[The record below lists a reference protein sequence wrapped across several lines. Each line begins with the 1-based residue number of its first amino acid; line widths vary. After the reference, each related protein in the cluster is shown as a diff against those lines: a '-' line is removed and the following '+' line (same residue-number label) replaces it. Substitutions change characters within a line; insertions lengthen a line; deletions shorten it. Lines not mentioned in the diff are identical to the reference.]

1 MKIGEAAKASGLS
14 VRTLRFYEDEGLCVP
29 PRAHNGY
36 REYCEWGLQRIQV
49 IRTLLDSGLSIK
61 LIKEVLHHLTDRPA
75 GPDEISPAFLGEVTR
90 YRDRLAQRVALLAA
104 QQEALDTFLEAARN
118 EFSPLPQG

>member
-1 MKIGEAAKASGLS
+1 MRIGEAAKVSGVS

-49 IRTLLDSGLSIK
+49 IRSLLDSGLSIK

-75 GPDEISPAFLGEVTR
+75 GPEEISPAFLGEVSQ
-90 YRDRLAQRVALLAA
+90 YRDRLAERIGVLAA
-104 QQEALDTFLEAARN
+104 QQEALDTFLESAGMDSSALV
-118 EFSPLPQG
+118 PA